1 MDCPAFRGASARS
14 SAGFTLVE
22 ALLALMLLGACLVP
36 ASYALRDAVR
46 APADNA
52 SAARKLDCVT
62 SLMETQLATPYD
74 VLYGKVN
81 PNSSTPVKADANCPA
96 MQVTIMS
103 YGVDSTRKLGPG
115 GTSAFLL
122 SVSVSVSVSGSVAPD
137 DLTPGNPY
145 TLTTLVAR

>member
-1 MDCPAFRGASARS
+1 MDCPAFNGAPARS

-22 ALLALMLLGACLVP
+22 ALLALMLLGACLIP

-52 SAARKLDCVT
+52 SAARNLDCVT
-62 SLMETQLATPYD
+62 SSMETQLATPYD

-81 PNSSTPVKADANCPA
+81 PNAYTTVPADANCPA
-96 MQVTIMS
+96 LRVTIMS

-122 SVSVSVSVSGSVAPD
+122 YVSVSVSPD
-137 DLTPGNPY
+137 DPTAGNPY